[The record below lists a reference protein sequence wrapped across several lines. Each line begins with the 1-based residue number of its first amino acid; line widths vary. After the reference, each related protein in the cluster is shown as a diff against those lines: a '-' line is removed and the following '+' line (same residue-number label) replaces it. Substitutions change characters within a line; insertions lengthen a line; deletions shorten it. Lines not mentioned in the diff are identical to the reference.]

1 MTELLG
7 FIFGFLIG
15 CILDMVVYHLPIIL
29 QQHWQVQIS
38 QSVQFLN
45 KKIFLKMISAIVSVI
60 IIHQYGL
67 NLKACA
73 ALIFSWS
80 LLILAFIDI
89 KTFLLPDV
97 ITLPLL
103 WLGLLCNLFGLFAD
117 IHSAVL
123 GAVVGYL
130 SLYCI
135 TKVFQLITGK
145 IGMGNGDFK
154 LLAALGA
161 WLGWQY
167 LVFIVLFASLLGS
180 IVGISFLLFKKQ
192 KSNTPIPFGPYLALA
207 GWIVL
212 LGNKV

>member
-1 MTELLG
+1 MIEL
-7 FIFGFLIG
+7 FIFIVGFLVG
-15 CILDMVVYHLPIIL
+15 CILDRVVYRLPILL
-29 QQHWQVQIS
+29 QQRWQVHII
-38 QSVQFLN
+38 QSVQCFN
-45 KKIFLKMISAIVSVI
+45 KKKLLNVVTAIISVI
-60 IIHQYGL
+60 IVHQYGL
-67 NLKACA
+67 NSKSCA
-73 ALIFSWS
+73 ALIFSWC
-80 LLILAFIDI
+80 LLALAFIDI

-103 WLGLLCNLFGLFAD
+103 WLGLFCNLFGLFAD

-123 GAVVGYL
+123 GAVAGYL

-145 IGMGNGDFK
+145 VGMGNGDFK

-180 IVGISFLLFKKQ
+180 IVGISFLLLKKQ